1 MGKKSRKSAKVVSEI
16 NENDDGYP
24 SMSVL
29 TPVYNRNK
37 WLPLMV
43 ANITTFDY
51 DKNKLEWFILDS
63 KDGDEDV
70 RLFPN
75 EMMLENISRLIHPIK
90 LKYVYI
96 DRKMT
101 IAEKRTYLTKRM
113 SHKWFANM
121 DSDDLYFDQYLKYS
135 VDLCRKNKKQFC
147 GSPQMIFCWPH
158 RDYEI
163 SAIQCSAKRQAHE
176 ATFVGTK
183 KYVGSMGYYSRND
196 EKGEGSKLVD
206 GNEMNMVK
214 SECKDCMMCICHNRN
229 TCNKDTFIGANVQD
243 FKAEGTKLEVL
254 KDIMKQEVEEGAKN
268 LSQFT
273 IAAPET
279 DKSVVSHKN
288 IDKIKDE
295 SKRSEDTETN
305 A

>member
-1 MGKKSRKSAKVVSEI
+1 MPKKKKRSSKQIATERAD
-16 NENDDGYP
+16 DDGYP
-24 SMSVL
+24 TISLL
-29 TPVYNRNK
+29 TPVYNRSK
-37 WLPLMV
+37 WLPLML
-43 ANITTFDY
+43 ANVCHFDY
-51 DKNKLEWFILDS
+51 DKNKLEWFVLDS
-63 KDGDEDV
+63 KDGDEEV
-70 RLFPN
+70 KLFEN
-75 EMMLENISRLIHPIK
+75 EMMIENIQKLIHPIK

-96 DRKMT
+96 NRKMT
-101 IAEKRTYLTKRM
+101 IAEKRTYLTKNM
-113 SHKWFANM
+113 NHKWFANM

-183 KYVGSMGYYSRND
+183 KYVASMGYYSRND
-196 EKGEGSKLVD
+196 EKGEGSALVD

-214 SECKDCMMCICHNRN
+214 SECKECMMCICHNRN
-229 TCNKDTFIGANVQD
+229 TCNKDTFIGANLQD
-243 FKAEGTKLEVL
+243 FKAEGTKIDVL
-254 KDIMKQEVEEGAKN
+254 KDIMKDEIENEGCKN

-273 IAAPET
+273 IEDPENNVAKIKNEPKRLENTET
-279 DKSVVSHKN
+279 D
-288 IDKIKDE
+288 
-295 SKRSEDTETN
+295 

>member
-1 MGKKSRKSAKVVSEI
+1 MPKKKNKKRSSNDLSREI
-16 NENDDGYP
+16 VNDDGFP
-24 SMSVL
+24 KISIL

-37 WLPLMV
+37 WLPLMMMNV
-43 ANITTFDY
+43 SNYDY

-63 KDGDEDV
+63 KDGDDDIK
-70 RLFPN
+70 LFPN
-75 EMMLENISRLIHPIK
+75 QFVIDNVKRMIHPIK

-101 IAEKRTYLTKRM
+101 IAEKRSYLTKHM
-113 SHKWFANM
+113 THPWFANQ

-135 VDLCRKNKKQFC
+135 VNLCRENKVNFC

-163 SAIQCSAKRQAHE
+163 SAIQCSAKRQCHE

-183 KYVGSMGYYSRND
+183 KYVASMGYYSRND
-196 EKGEGSKLVD
+196 EKGEGSALVD

-229 TCNKDTFIGANVQD
+229 TCNKDSFIGTNLQD
-243 FKAEGTKLEVL
+243 INAEGTKIELL
-254 KDIMKQEVEEGAKN
+254 KEIMKTEVEEGAQN

-273 IAAPET
+273 IPTE
-279 DKSVVSHKN
+279 DKNVENK
-288 IDKIKDE
+288 
-295 SKRSEDTETN
+295 
-305 A
+305 